1 MTKFR
6 IVAATAACLLVSY
19 IVLVSS
25 VDAQAP
31 AAGGPPTPGLIVLLD
46 VTSIIKDNAHLKALM
61 ADMQRDVTKTE
72 EIFRKERDTLRQMS
86 EEIKDMRAGTPEY
99 KAREE
104 EITKRGTDLNVKIQI
119 QRKEFMQRESQIY
132 FSVYQ
137 EIQQEVAYFAANNNI
152 SMVLRTTSEPVDVQK
167 PDDIL
172 REMNKPVVWNAKH
185 LDITQYIKEQLKR
198 RYGETN
204 QTAQPGTPG
213 APRQGV
219 PFQR

>member
-25 VDAQAP
+25 VEAQAP
-31 AAGGPPTPGLIVLLD
+31 SAGGPPAPGLIVLLD
-46 VTSIIKDNAHLKALM
+46 VTSLIKDNAHLKALM

-72 EIFRKERDTLRQMS
+72 DIFRKERDTLRQLS
-86 EEIKDMRAGTPEY
+86 EELKDMRAGTPEY

-104 EITKRGTDLNVKIQI
+104 EITKRGTDLNVKIQL
-119 QRKEFMQRESQIY
+119 QRKEFLQRESRIY

-152 SMVLRTTSEPVDVQK
+152 SMVLRTSSEPVDVEK

-172 REMNKPVVWNAKH
+172 REMNKPVVWSSKG

-198 RYGETN
+198 RYGDTN
-204 QTAQPGTPG
+204 QTAQP
-213 APRQGV
+213 PRQGV

>member
-25 VDAQAP
+25 VEAQAP
-31 AAGGPPTPGLIVLLD
+31 SAGGPPAPGLIVLPD
-46 VTSIIKDNAHLKALM
+46 ATSLIKDNAHLKALM

-72 EIFRKERDTLRQMS
+72 DIFRKERDTLRQLS
-86 EEIKDMRAGTPEY
+86 EELKDMRAGTPEY

-104 EITKRGTDLNVKIQI
+104 EITKRGTDLNVKIQL
-119 QRKEFMQRESQIY
+119 QRKEFLQRESRIY

-152 SMVLRTTSEPVDVQK
+152 SMVLRTSSEPVDVEK

-172 REMNKPVVWNAKH
+172 REMNKPVVWSSKG

-198 RYGETN
+198 RYGDTN
-204 QTAQPGTPG
+204 QTAQP
-213 APRQGV
+213 PRQGV